1 MSAVR
6 RKLRSTTES
15 IARYFVFLS
24 PDAITVLGLILSL
37 LTPVVAYTTK
47 NPLSTGAVALAA
59 VLMDALDG
67 SVARLRGTTSKRGAF
82 IDSLADRLSDAAIIL
97 ALYYLECDYLLVYL
111 AAAFSMVISY
121 VRARAESLGVRGLS
135 DVGIMTREFR
145 CIAVLAVY
153 LIHYIAGASYANYAL
168 VALLAA
174 LGMTVIQR
182 TFYILSLLKEGAQ
195 E

>member
-82 IDSLADRLSDAAIIL
+82 IDSLADRLSDAAII
-97 ALYYLECDYLLVYL
+97 
-111 AAAFSMVISY
+111 
-121 VRARAESLGVRGLS
+121 
-135 DVGIMTREFR
+135 
-145 CIAVLAVY
+145 
-153 LIHYIAGASYANYAL
+153 
-168 VALLAA
+168 
-174 LGMTVIQR
+174 
-182 TFYILSLLKEGAQ
+182 
-195 E
+195 

>member
-1 MSAVR
+1 
-6 RKLRSTTES
+6 
-15 IARYFVFLS
+15 
-24 PDAITVLGLILSL
+24 
-37 LTPVVAYTTK
+37 
-47 NPLSTGAVALAA
+47 
-59 VLMDALDG
+59 
-67 SVARLRGTTSKRGAF
+67 
-82 IDSLADRLSDAAIIL
+82 L